1 VITDEVRKS
10 CFKSTKLVVAR
21 KGKLLLVRRRKDRVW
36 TLPGGKRKQPKEV
49 CLKREVREE
58 LPEIRFG
65 GKLKRV
71 SVRSRNQTLFVA
83 KRVHGKPAIGDPK
96 EIDRAKWRSP
106 RGSRL
111 SVIAKHAC
119 KVLRIK

>member
-1 VITDEVRKS
+1 MMPKS
-10 CFKSTKLVVAR
+10 SKLVAAR

-36 TLPGGKRKQPKEV
+36 TLPGGKRKQPKEAARR

-65 GKLKRV
+65 RKLKRV

-83 KRVHGKPAIGDPK
+83 KRVRGKLAIGDPK

-106 RGSRL
+106 QGSRL
-111 SVIAKHAC
+111 SMIARHAC